1 MLHLYL
7 VSEIVILKNCSRG
20 MKHKEISRMAQKI
33 DQAFSNTMKK
43 KKSIIYLMIQE
54 L

>member
-7 VSEIVILKNCSRG
+7 VSEIVILKSCSRG

-33 DQAFSNTMKK
+33 DQAFSNSMK
-43 KKSIIYLMIQE
+43 KKSIIYFQ
-54 L
+54 